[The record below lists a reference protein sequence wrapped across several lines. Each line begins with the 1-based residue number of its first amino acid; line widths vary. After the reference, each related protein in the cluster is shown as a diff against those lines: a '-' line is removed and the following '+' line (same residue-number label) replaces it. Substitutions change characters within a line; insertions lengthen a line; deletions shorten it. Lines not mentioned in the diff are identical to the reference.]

1 MPVISEGSRSG
12 VNWMRWNEQPSD
24 FASDFASVVLPMPGT
39 SSNSTCPSQS
49 KATISRSITA
59 SLPTMTR
66 PPFWR
71 TVRAASCTC
80 RISSVCVI
88 DNPSREMLNEKNV
101 AQHQH
106 YLIIRQKPSSVH
118 LENITLC
125 PQLPQQPARPRQSA
139 QIPTPGQARRTTPER
154 PNPHARP
161 AAPRQPPQA
170 SRKRWPYY
178 IRNVSLTWL
187 PEPCRRSYIVGPAL
201 AAGLGRGG
209 WPGGG
214 RLTWPGAADLAGGG
228 QPLRLAWPGLA
239 WLTWHGRPG
248 ARWRPGIAVS
258 FSFIRCRRSLPGR

>member
-66 PPFWR
+66 PTFWR

-161 AAPRQPPQA
+161 AAPGQPQGLALLYTKRFANVAPRAVQTFVYSRA
-170 SRKRWPYY
+170 S
-178 IRNVSLTWL
+178 
-187 PEPCRRSYIVGPAL
+187 PC
-201 AAGLGRGG
+201 G
-209 WPGGG
+209 WPGAG
-214 RLTWPGAADLAGGG
+214 RLTWGGAADLAGGG
-228 QPLRLAWPGLA
+228 
-239 WLTWHGRPG
+239 
-248 ARWRPGIAVS
+248 
-258 FSFIRCRRSLPGR
+258 

>member
-66 PPFWR
+66 PTFWR

-154 PNPHARP
+154 PNPHARSGQAHPARSPNPAQTSRTPP
-161 AAPRQPPQA
+161 AAPGQPQGLALLYTKRFANVAPRAVQTFVYSRA
-170 SRKRWPYY
+170 SPCGWRGAGQ
-178 IRNVSLTWL
+178 LTW
-187 PEPCRRSYIVGPAL
+187 G
-201 AAGLGRGG
+201 
-209 WPGGG
+209 
-214 RLTWPGAADLAGGG
+214 GAANLAGGG
-228 QPLRLAWPGLA
+228 
-239 WLTWHGRPG
+239 
-248 ARWRPGIAVS
+248 
-258 FSFIRCRRSLPGR
+258 